1 MQYLEVIKIIKSI
14 RIYTFWCIF
23 FLTSTLIVAQN
34 KNTVSFGFKNKQI
47 DENLNAQLFEFIYLS
62 F

>member
-1 MQYLEVIKIIKSI
+1 MNTIVKVILKKVCTIG
-14 RIYTFWCIF
+14 CIF